1 MEILRTRGL
10 EKIYKT
16 GELVVRALDGVDI
29 DISEG
34 EFIAVIGSSG
44 CGKTTLLNMLG
55 GLDYPT
61 TGSVMVRGYELAAMD
76 NDELTVFRRR
86 NIGFVFQNYNLVSVL
101 NVYENIVL
109 PLKLD
114 GVKINKE
121 FVDRIIHSLGLDEKV
136 HQMPNTLSGGQQ
148 QRVAIARALVTKPA
162 IVLADEPTGNLD
174 SKTGLE
180 VIGLMKTMAEEYS
193 QIIVIVTHNEEIAQ
207 MTDRMIRMED
217 GRILQEGGM
226 TMELRNNNREVIRE
240 LARANY
246 RKNRGRNRVLTLAV
260 ALAVFMVFGAFSI
273 ARGKMEADYLLY
285 ARNDGSVA
293 SLSLED
299 GSEKQYEKI
308 KTLDYVKNTGLEK
321 DFAVWYKGGAPVL
334 GCTVLDNTAFEK
346 LIRPAYTD
354 VTGHYPEEANEV
366 MLPLRGLE
374 QLGIENP
381 HIGMTLDA
389 ELRFQENR
397 DAIESSF
404 VLSGY
409 YKDYVNPIL
418 NAPVAYFSEKYL
430 ESLGIPLFPAS
441 YILMEQ
447 NGFFADGELMEAKLY
462 EDVSTESVA
471 QQFIGMNSLAFTV
484 VEDFIGSYMVAFLC
498 SVMILGGAFLLI
510 YNVMSITLGNDIRQ
524 YGLLKTIGTTGGQI
538 RKIVFCQTGEND
550 SCRMPFR
557 GCCRFFCGEI
567 FASGDAG
574 RIISPRYGKCRRDGC
589 VLSRI
594 SGSQCGVRRTD
605 NASGRRD
612 RCQKSGEV
620 QSHRVCPLRGDCICG
635 SQPYLPPS
643 EAHPAA
649 AEQYPAETWKQET
662 LQ

>member
-1 MEILRTRGL
+1 
-10 EKIYKT
+10 
-16 GELVVRALDGVDI
+16 
-29 DISEG
+29 
-34 EFIAVIGSSG
+34 
-44 CGKTTLLNMLG
+44 
-55 GLDYPT
+55 
-61 TGSVMVRGYELAAMD
+61 
-76 NDELTVFRRR
+76 
-86 NIGFVFQNYNLVSVL
+86 
-101 NVYENIVL
+101 
-109 PLKLD
+109 
-114 GVKINKE
+114 
-121 FVDRIIHSLGLDEKV
+121 
-136 HQMPNTLSGGQQ
+136 
-148 QRVAIARALVTKPA
+148 
-162 IVLADEPTGNLD
+162 
-174 SKTGLE
+174 
-180 VIGLMKTMAEEYS
+180 
-193 QIIVIVTHNEEIAQ
+193 
-207 MTDRMIRMED
+207 
-217 GRILQEGGM
+217 M

-484 VEDFIGSYMVAFLC
+484 VEDFIGSYMVAFL
-498 SVMILGGAFLLI
+498 
-510 YNVMSITLGNDIRQ
+510 
-524 YGLLKTIGTTGGQI
+524 
-538 RKIVFCQTGEND
+538 
-550 SCRMPFR
+550 
-557 GCCRFFCGEI
+557 
-567 FASGDAG
+567 
-574 RIISPRYGKCRRDGC
+574 
-589 VLSRI
+589 
-594 SGSQCGVRRTD
+594 
-605 NASGRRD
+605 
-612 RCQKSGEV
+612 
-620 QSHRVCPLRGDCICG
+620 
-635 SQPYLPPS
+635 
-643 EAHPAA
+643 
-649 AEQYPAETWKQET
+649 
-662 LQ
+662 